1 MVLQLQLDLTP
12 IIDEPRRVPALNLPP
27 DLVDVSA
34 SAQVLGFKI
43 PVVIKRGHQTFLR
56 PEDGSLDFHKRLLS
70 ILEIAHLQF
79 TMGGKRPSN
88 LWFDMTIHFKNGDIR
103 IQQNGIC
110 AEFFGVYAL
119 SRKQNKF
126 SRSGGPFESRD
137 E

>member
-43 PVVIKRGHQTFLR
+43 PVVITRGLQTFLR
-56 PEDGSLDFHKRLLS
+56 PEDGPLEYHKRLLAV
-70 ILEIAHLQF
+70 LDIAHLQF

-103 IQQNGIC
+103 IQQNGVYT
-110 AEFFGVYAL
+110 EFFGVKAL
-119 SRKQNKF
+119 VIGFPLEVK
-126 SRSGGPFESRD
+126 
-137 E
+137 